1 MSCLLL
7 VALIATN
14 FAGTWSGKVVT
25 DKEQG
30 VSMTLSQDGN
40 KITGTFGGVGQ
51 AQYAITKATA
61 NDEMLMVEAEPG
73 SVFRFVLKVDGEKLV
88 GEAFKDERRIGT
100 VTFERVKQ

>member
-1 MSCLLL
+1 MSCLLV

-40 KITGTFGGVGQ
+40 RITGTFGGVGLLSSLN
-51 AQYAITKATA
+51 ASPTNLSPSTFSTKRKT
-61 NDEMLMVEAEPG
+61 LPG
-73 SVFRFVLKVDGEKLV
+73 CASTVSMSPSTVDLVIVHCGWPTPPKVP
-88 GEAFKDERRIGT
+88 
-100 VTFERVKQ
+100 